1 MSADVSTAAHA
12 KGGVSLRWQVLA
24 GNLLTG
30 LLAVAFAGS
39 IAWGGLADLRKRE
52 QAARALTAFE
62 MNMKVGS
69 QIPLERSVWNLFANP
84 GPPGPDDIASIDKAF
99 ATTDALMVAARAAAV
114 AAGLPTTKQ
123 DAAARDLI
131 DIRSAGRRALALP
144 AAQRPAGSQAATTD
158 GLARVSDLVTAASNE
173 ALVELS
179 RSGSDIENVMQSVG
193 LSELAQSMRTIN
205 GGRSAVLRF
214 LVQDQKLPPAR
225 IVEVTE
231 QTGKVALLWDQI
243 QQAARN
249 VRGAPEVAAALEHV
263 RSTLMN
269 EGERR
274 YREMVAAAREGRPS
288 PVSESEWR
296 TWTTPMLN
304 NVLVLRDAALKFAH
318 QANDQ
323 AIGEAQSR
331 LVWALAALLFVAA
344 ASVGVVV
351 AVMRRVI
358 RPLVRLTVATRQLAD
373 RDLDIEIPGESRKD
387 EIGALAKTL
396 QIFKDALIAKK
407 LADEAAARDAEAK
420 IDRARRLDDITR
432 GFETTIGEI
441 VETVSSAA
449 TGLESSAGT
458 LATTA
463 NRSEQLAGVVA
474 SASEEASSNVQ
485 SVASATEELS
495 SSVHEIS
502 RQVQASARMAGEAVS
517 QMQQTNERVA
527 ELSKAA
533 TRIGDVVE
541 LINAIAGQTNLLA
554 LNATIEAAR
563 AGEAGRGFAVVAAE
577 VKALSQQTAQA
588 TGEIVQQIS
597 GVQAATQES
606 VGAIRAVS
614 GTIEKLSEV
623 ASAIAAAVEEQGA
636 ATKEISRNV
645 QQAAHGTQQV
655 SANIT
660 DVQRGAT
667 ETGAAS
673 GQVLSSAQSLAGDSD
688 RLKREVG
695 NFLEAVR
702 AA

>member
-1 MSADVSTAAHA
+1 
-12 KGGVSLRWQVLA
+12 
-24 GNLLTG
+24 
-30 LLAVAFAGS
+30 
-39 IAWGGLADLRKRE
+39 
-52 QAARALTAFE
+52 
-62 MNMKVGS
+62 
-69 QIPLERSVWNLFANP
+69 
-84 GPPGPDDIASIDKAF
+84 
-99 ATTDALMVAARAAAV
+99 
-114 AAGLPTTKQ
+114 
-123 DAAARDLI
+123 
-131 DIRSAGRRALALP
+131 
-144 AAQRPAGSQAATTD
+144 
-158 GLARVSDLVTAASNE
+158 
-173 ALVELS
+173 
-179 RSGSDIENVMQSVG
+179 
-193 LSELAQSMRTIN
+193 
-205 GGRSAVLRF
+205 
-214 LVQDQKLPPAR
+214 
-225 IVEVTE
+225 
-231 QTGKVALLWDQI
+231 
-243 QQAARN
+243 
-249 VRGAPEVAAALEHV
+249 
-263 RSTLMN
+263 
-269 EGERR
+269 
-274 YREMVAAAREGRPS
+274 
-288 PVSESEWR
+288 
-296 TWTTPMLN
+296 
-304 NVLVLRDAALKFAH
+304 
-318 QANDQ
+318 
-323 AIGEAQSR
+323 
-331 LVWALAALLFVAA
+331 
-344 ASVGVVV
+344 
-351 AVMRRVI
+351 MRRVI

-387 EIGALAKTL
+387 EIGALAKAL

-463 NRSEQLAGVVA
+463 SRSEQLAGVVA
-474 SASEEASSNVQ
+474 SASEETSSNVQ